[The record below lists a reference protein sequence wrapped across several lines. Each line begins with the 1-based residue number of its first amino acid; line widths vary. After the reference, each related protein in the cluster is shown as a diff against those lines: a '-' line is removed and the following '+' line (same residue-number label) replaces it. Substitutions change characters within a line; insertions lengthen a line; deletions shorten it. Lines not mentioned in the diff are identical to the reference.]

1 VEIVSNCP
9 LNLDVSQTSSE
20 SCFYAVDGGN
30 CTKSQLVKVLR
41 MSDYVVLA
49 TPSRLRDHHGRWGG
63 ETCKSQ
69 IERGQ
74 EGMEQNSTSKDCY
87 THELRAAVG
96 PTQEQ
101 EQASQHPSLGERN
114 LWPSIHNWGAMDSLS
129 SGGGKSV
136 SFKDVAPGWSTM
148 LQCTTPPQEV
158 YGQYK
163 WNQ

>member
-1 VEIVSNCP
+1 MEIVSNCP

-74 EGMEQNSTSKDCY
+74 EGMEKNSTSKDCY
-87 THELRAAVG
+87 THELIAAVV
-96 PTQEQ
+96 TCTRS
-101 EQASQHPSLGERN
+101 SQSN
-114 LWPSIHNWGAMDSLS
+114 SSIKWEEVHE
-129 SGGGKSV
+129 
-136 SFKDVAPGWSTM
+136 ST
-148 LQCTTPPQEV
+148 P
-158 YGQYK
+158 
-163 WNQ
+163 